1 VNKPKSTL
9 KLAHSS
15 LVIDYHDNSI
25 QARTH

>member
-1 VNKPKSTL
+1 MNKPESAL

-25 QARTH
+25 QACTY